1 MTATPATAS
10 SKADAPRASDRVV
23 PALWRGPSEPIRPEA
38 TPPRPASGEY
48 SSSFAPYVEAVG
60 KHDPFVLLWGQVES
74 LRAIAQ
80 GISAAAALHRY
91 SEGKW
96 SVKETFGHLCDA
108 ERMVSHWLFR
118 VSRGDETPLRSFDRT
133 SYVTAAR
140 YDERSLS
147 DLVDEFECVR
157 LASLRLVAS
166 SPFDAWT
173 KWGVVESDSVSAR
186 ALVYTLPGHVEHH
199 LELLRTRYDIAVPSL
214 ESRYGP
220 AGA

>member
-10 SKADAPRASDRVV
+10 SKSEPSRAIDRVV
-23 PALWRGPSEPIRPEA
+23 PAPRRGPPEPVRPEA
-38 TPPRPASGEY
+38 ARARPESSEY

-80 GISAAAALHRY
+80 GISAAAALYRY

-96 SVKETFGHLCDA
+96 SVKETFGHLSDA

-133 SYVTAAR
+133 SYVTVAR
-140 YDERSLS
+140 YDERSIS
-147 DLVDEFECVR
+147 DLVDEFECIR
-157 LASLRLVAS
+157 LATLRLIAS
-166 SPFDAWT
+166 SPFDAWS
-173 KWGVVESDSVSAR
+173 KRGVVESDSVSAR
-186 ALVYTLPGHVEHH
+186 ALLYTLPGHVEHH
-199 LELLRTRYDIAVPSL
+199 LELLRTRYEIAVPSIEL
-214 ESRYGP
+214 RYGP